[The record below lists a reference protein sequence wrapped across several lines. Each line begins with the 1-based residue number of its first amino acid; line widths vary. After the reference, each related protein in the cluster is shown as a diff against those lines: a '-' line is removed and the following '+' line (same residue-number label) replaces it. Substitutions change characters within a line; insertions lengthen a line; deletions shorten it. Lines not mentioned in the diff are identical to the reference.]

1 VTAIDI
7 EEHRLRW
14 DITDP
19 RHALG
24 TQAATRTQHNDRRRI
39 HSQIE
44 LTLDELRDD
53 PPVRSIGAIRR

>member
-7 EEHRLRW
+7 EEHCLRW

-24 TQAATRTQHNDRRRI
+24 TQAANRTQQDDRHRI
-39 HSQIE
+39 RAQIE
-44 LTLDELRDD
+44 LSLAELRDD